1 MAIQQNTGF
10 RQVEGDLE
18 VVPSVDQARTAFDQV
33 TSDLTN
39 LYQTM
44 LKRSPDAG
52 GLQYWVDQVK
62 SGKASL
68 DDVSNAFKGTTEFLG
83 TQLRALGSQ
92 WDAEV
97 ANQEQPGIQSDI
109 KTGSVNFGGRNWT
122 AFRSPDGGVQISTLN
137 ADQSGI
143 GSGQYRADFLDPDTG
158 EVTTRVL
165 DRNKTTETLG
175 KVLLGTMAALVAA
188 PQLAGSLFGTEAAA
202 GLGADLAAG
211 GLSAESLTTLN
222 AIGPGAVSEII
233 AGTGAELAGL
243 TGATSGATSGGLLSG
258 ASNLAVAGVEGAAS
272 QAATS
277 AYTQTLAATGN
288 SALATIAADVAS
300 GNVVAG
306 LPVVDAVAA
315 GVTTAA
321 DAAATGAV
329 TNTGNV
335 VGGVGTVTTGT
346 TGSGLLSNTGTL
358 NLTGLDTLSAV
369 DTTPTGLDTTPS
381 AGTVGVTS
389 TRLPTDVVSTIPT
402 EVIAG
407 GLGAGTL
414 AALNTTG
421 QGAVQ
426 DVINNTVPN
435 VAADT
440 SSLFSGL
447 GAGLGSIGTGI
458 AQGLGTGLGQI
469 ASSLLTGITSGN
481 QANVLGQLIN
491 AGVGYA
497 QAKQAAD
504 ALLAS
509 GQLSQQQYNQ
519 LASNLQTGY
528 QGIQGQ
534 YNQLGQNVRD
544 TYTTLGDT
552 YANQMD
558 LLGGRYAG
566 LGQGIAT
573 NLGGLGSNLQG
584 QYNQLGQQFSG
595 MAGDVRTTYN
605 QFADEAARNVGK
617 FTPYG
622 VTSNLFGQPGT
633 DLQNAALRASQQ
645 SFEQAGLTNVDQLSQ
660 DYYNKLSALS
670 APEQQRQRLATEER
684 LRAQGRLGVSG
695 SAYGGT
701 SPELLAQE
709 QAIAQQ
715 QLQRELQSR
724 QAALSERGT
733 LLGQGTAALQP
744 AVQLGQ
750 FGSQAAQQQFANDLA
765 RQQYLTGLQAQGLQ
779 NEIALRTQAG
789 QLAQQGIGAYGNLQ
803 QQGLLNQ
810 LALEQAGLGV
820 SQQGLTN
827 RANILGQ
834 GISSQA
840 NLAGRG
846 IGAAEQGLVGSTA
859 LQRQGLQDLL
869 ARQLQATAARS
880 GANQQL
886 AQGLLGGAGGSNVLG
901 GVVGSAL
908 GGLFN
913 QQNYNPETLAALAE
927 SGNSV
932 GYNGFLI

>member
-44 LKRSPDAG
+44 LQRSPDAG
-52 GLQYWVDQVK
+52 GLQYWVDQVNN
-62 SGKASL
+62 GKASL
-68 DDVSNAFKGTTEFLG
+68 DDVSNSFKNTDEYIIS
-83 TQLRALGSQ
+83 AL
-92 WDAEV
+92 
-97 ANQEQPGIQSDI
+97 
-109 KTGSVNFGGRNWT
+109 KTGQQVTIPSVSDFINRNSNDPQAVQLAAKQYGLDLPAISKALNLST
-122 AFRSPDGGVQISTLN
+122 SETQDYFRAAGV
-137 ADQSGI
+137 
-143 GSGQYRADFLDPDTG
+143 P
-158 EVTTRVL
+158 
-165 DRNKTTETLG
+165 
-175 KVLLGTMAALVAA
+175 LGTMLTGTVQRTFGDTGNIRQLDKGEDVTTEQVVGSQGNQLVVQQYDAYGVPTSTRLATPNPSDAQGWLQALGVVGGAIGA
-188 PQLAGSLFGTEAAA
+188 SNLLG
-202 GLGADLAAG
+202 GLGATAGSTAA
-211 GLSAESLTTLN
+211 A
-222 AIGPGAVSEII
+222 
-233 AGTGAELAGL
+233 TGA
-243 TGATSGATSGGLLSG
+243 SD
-258 ASNLAVAGVEGAAS
+258 LAVAGVEGAAS
-272 QAATS
+272 QAATT

-288 SALATIAADVAS
+288 SALAAVAADVAS
-300 GNVVAG
+300 GSVAAG
-306 LPVVDAVAA
+306 LPVVDAIAA

-329 TNTGNV
+329 TSTGNV
-335 VGGVGTVTTGT
+335 VGGGGTITPGVTGT
-346 TGSGLLSNTGTL
+346 AGGLLSGTPSVG
-358 NLTGLDTLSAV
+358 LTSSGLDTMSAV
-369 DTTPTGLDTTPS
+369 DATPTGLDTTPS
-381 AGTVGVTS
+381 AGTVEVSS
-389 TRLPTDVVSTIPT
+389 TRLPTDVVSTIPP

-414 AALNTTG
+414 ATLNTTG

-435 VAADT
+435 VATDT

-566 LGQGIAT
+566 LGQGIAA

-670 APEQQRQRLATEER
+670 SPEQQRQRLATEER

-724 QAALSERGT
+724 QAALGERGT
-733 LLGQGTAALQP
+733 LLSQGTAALQP

-765 RQQYLTGLQAQGLQ
+765 RQQYLTGLQTQGLQ
-779 NEIALRTQAG
+779 NEIALRTKAG
-789 QLAQQGIGAYGNLQ
+789 QLAQQGIGTYGNLQ

-886 AQGLLGGAGGSNVLG
+886 AQGLLGGSGGSNALG

-908 GGLFN
+908 GNLFNPNAAGNINSLGFGTGLGYGNQDIGLF
-913 QQNYNPETLAALAE
+913 
-927 SGNSV
+927 
-932 GYNGFLI
+932 I

>member
-44 LKRSPDAG
+44 LQRSPDAG
-52 GLQYWVDQVK
+52 GLQYWVDQVN

-68 DDVSNAFKGTTEFLG
+68 DDVSNAFRGTTEFLG

-122 AFRSPDGGVQISTLN
+122 AFRSPNGGVQISTLN

-211 GLSAESLTTLN
+211 GLSAESLATLN

-243 TGATSGATSGGLLSG
+243 TGATAGATAGGLLSG
-258 ASNLAVAGVEGAAS
+258 AGSELAVAGVEGAAS
-272 QAATS
+272 QAATN

-288 SALATIAADVAS
+288 SALAAVAADVAS

-329 TNTGNV
+329 TSTGNV
-335 VGGVGTVTTGT
+335 VGGGGTITPGV
-346 TGSGLLSNTGTL
+346 TGSAGGLLSGTPSVG
-358 NLTGLDTLSAV
+358 LTSSGLDTMSAV
-369 DTTPTGLDTTPS
+369 DATPTGLDTTPS
-381 AGTVGVTS
+381 AGTVEVSS
-389 TRLPTDVVSTIPT
+389 TRLPTDVVSTIPP

-426 DVINNTVPN
+426 DIINNTNPN
-435 VAADT
+435 VAAPTTTGGLPT
-440 SSLFSGL
+440 SLVNTAAQAAKGLFSGD
-447 GAGLGSIGTGI
+447 
-458 AQGLGTGLGQI
+458 Q
-469 ASSLLTGITSGN
+469 ASAI
-481 QANVLGQLIN
+481 GQLIN

-566 LGQGIAT
+566 LGQGIAA

-660 DYYNKLSALS
+660 DYYKKLSALS
-670 APEQQRQRLATEER
+670 APEIERQRLATEER

-695 SAYGGT
+695 SAYGGS

-724 QAALSERGT
+724 QAALGERGT
-733 LLGQGTAALQP
+733 LLSQGTAALQP

-765 RQQYLTGLQAQGLQ
+765 RQQYLTGLQTQGLQ

-834 GISSQA
+834 GISTQA

-869 ARQLQATAARS
+869 ARQLQATAARAGS
-880 GANQQL
+880 NQQL
-886 AQGLLGGAGGSNVLG
+886 TQSLFGGATGGTSSGGSSLF
-901 GVVGSAL
+901 GSLLSNLFAPSDTVPGLNMTYAEAL
-908 GGLFN
+908 SKGLIA
-913 QQNYNPETLAALAE
+913 P
-927 SGNSV
+927 
-932 GYNGFLI
+932 